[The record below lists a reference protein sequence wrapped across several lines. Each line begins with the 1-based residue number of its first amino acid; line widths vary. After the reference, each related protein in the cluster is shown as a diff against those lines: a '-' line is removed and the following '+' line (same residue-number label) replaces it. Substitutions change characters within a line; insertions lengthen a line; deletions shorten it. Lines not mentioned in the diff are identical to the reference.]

1 MPETPQPTK
10 REKKPRFNHVAMTVP
25 ADLLDESGRADILAF
40 YGDVFG
46 WEEMPTMT
54 EDRKRLVLMAYEFGQ
69 FVFLEASD
77 SPLAGSFMDHF
88 GMSVSTPAELAA
100 MLEKAREWEVRDS
113 RVAVK
118 DNEIEDF
125 GVLELSSFYVNF
137 LLPLTVEVQHFDWK
151 QPA

>member
-1 MPETPQPTK
+1 MTE
-10 REKKPRFNHVAMTVP
+10 RKPRFNHVAMTV
-25 ADLLDESGRADILAF
+25 AAELLDEGGRSDILAF

-69 FVFLEASD
+69 FVFLEAD
-77 SPLAGSFMDHF
+77 DKPLQASFMDHF
-88 GMSVSTPAELAA
+88 GMAVSTREELAA
-100 MLEKAREWEVRDS
+100 MLDRARAWESRDERVTVKANEV
-113 RVAVK
+113 
-118 DNEIEDF
+118 EDF

-151 QPA
+151 QETTS

>member
-1 MPETPQPTK
+1 MSPSQDN
-10 REKKPRFNHVAMTVP
+10 KPRFNHVAMTVP
-25 ADLLDESGRADILAF
+25 ADLLDAAGRAAILEF

-69 FVFLEASD
+69 FVFLEAD
-77 SPLAGSFMDHF
+77 DQPLQARFGDHF
-88 GMSVSTPAELAA
+88 GMAVSDREELHQ
-100 MLEKAREWEVRDS
+100 MLERARAWESRDD
-113 RVAVK
+113 RVTVK

-125 GVLELSSFYVNF
+125 GVLELSSFYVNY

-151 QPA
+151 QPV